1 MRPWVRV
8 LSGALGVVTLM
19 VAGLVWWSADRAL
32 GPAPEIRSS
41 TRGELTS
48 CGYRPG
54 LTSCDPPE
62 LATATV
68 VVIVVL
74 AAVGTGLAAVSLVGL
89 VRRRSA

>member
-1 MRPWVRV
+1 MRQWVRA
-8 LSGALGVVTLM
+8 LLGALGVVTLM
-19 VAGLVWWSADRAL
+19 FAGLVWWSADRAL

-41 TRGELTS
+41 TRGGLTS

-54 LTSCDPPE
+54 LMSCSPPS

-74 AAVGTGLAAVSLVGL
+74 AAVGTGLLAVSPVGI